1 MNLERHSVSVGER
14 VAHAWGGEGRSV
26 AWSRVGFVF
35 LCVIAFGLVASNVAS
50 SWESILGRLAGAP
63 RQEAR

>member
-1 MNLERHSVSVGER
+1 MNLERHPVSIGAR
-14 VAHAWGGEGRSV
+14 VADAAGEGRSV

-35 LCVIAFGLVASNVAS
+35 LCMIAFGLVASNVAS